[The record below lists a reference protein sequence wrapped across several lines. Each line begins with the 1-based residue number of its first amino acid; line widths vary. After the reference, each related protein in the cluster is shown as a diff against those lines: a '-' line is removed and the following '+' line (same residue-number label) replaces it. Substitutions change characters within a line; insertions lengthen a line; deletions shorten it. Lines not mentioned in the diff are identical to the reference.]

1 MAATIPDDALTLF
14 DGVNFASVAT
24 LMPDGTAQVTPVWVD
39 RDGQTPTFNTS
50 RGRVK
55 ADNLERDPR
64 VTLTVFSQENPY
76 NYVQV
81 QGRAEFI
88 EEGADAHI
96 DALAGKYLGKEE
108 YPLRQEGEQRVIVRV
123 HPENVDFQ
131 AA

>member
-1 MAATIPDDALTLF
+1 MAAMIPDDALSLF
-14 DGVNFASVAT
+14 DAVNYASVAT
-24 LMPDGTAQVTPVWVD
+24 LMPDGTAQVTPVWID

-64 VTLTVFSQENPY
+64 VTVTVFDQENPY

-81 QGRAEFI
+81 QGRAELVD
-88 EEGADAHI
+88 EGADDHI
-96 DALAGKYLGKEE
+96 DALAGKYLGKDE
-108 YPLRQEGEQRVIVRV
+108 YPFRQEGERRVIVRV
-123 HPENVDFQ
+123 SPDNVDFQ